1 LSGGGCRPVEEP
13 SPLSPRLIAGLSSS
27 ASAGPIGCTSG
38 LDAFELGALDLG
50 VLVGFL
56 GASGFFAMA
65 GNIGTNPPLGSDLIR
80 FLIALLTGSGQ
91 SHGWLRNR
99 RPDRSSTTCHGRRR
113 KPQPA
118 ATGAPLTISRWM
130 LWQRLHCSVQYSDAF
145 RLPKTRSTDRR
156 PRHSGQ
162 CERTVDSGGG

>member
-1 LSGGGCRPVEEP
+1 
-13 SPLSPRLIAGLSSS
+13 LIAGLSSS

-65 GNIGTNPPLGSDLIR
+65 ANIGTNPPLGSDLIR

-91 SHGWLRNR
+91 SR
-99 RPDRSSTTCHGRRR
+99 RVAAEPTIRPVIDDVPRPSAQASARRHGRTLDDIQMDAVAAVTLQRPVLRR
-113 KPQPA
+113 LPA
-118 ATGAPLTISRWM
+118 AEDAEHRQASP
-130 LWQRLHCSVQYSDAF
+130 AF
-145 RLPKTRSTDRR
+145 RTVRTHRR
-156 PRHSGQ
+156 LRRRMMPRLKLRH
-162 CERTVDSGGG
+162 V